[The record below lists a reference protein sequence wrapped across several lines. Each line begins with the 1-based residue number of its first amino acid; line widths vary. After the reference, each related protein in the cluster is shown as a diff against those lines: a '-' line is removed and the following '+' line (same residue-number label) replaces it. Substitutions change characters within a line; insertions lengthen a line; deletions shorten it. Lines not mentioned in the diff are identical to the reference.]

1 MYFPPGVT
9 VSTPAVSHLPASA
22 LLIMTVLG
30 SNCGLPSTGTLIF
43 GIASSSKKREGRRA
57 PAEAT

>member
-22 LLIMTVLG
+22 LEIMTVLG
-30 SNCGLPSTGTLIF
+30 SNCGLPSVGTVIVAM
-43 GIASSSKKREGRRA
+43 GASLS
-57 PAEAT
+57 